1 VSLQGHLRDMNVAEL
16 IQHVCEEGKTARV
29 EIDRAGNGQHAS
41 LFIEKGR
48 LVHAQMG
55 GSKGEEVA
63 YAILAW
69 EDGTFNVEPDITPP
83 ETTIQR
89 SHTAL
94 LLEGMR
100 RLDEGRGQG
109 EGKAGP
115 IEMDSIAPQETA
127 APPGSADL
135 LVAAL
140 RRIAGVEQVVVAGGD
155 GIVLAQEG
163 TGNPEKQAAAAVFVG
178 HTADQV
184 GELLGIGASQWSTV
198 AVGKETVL
206 VLKKHDYYL
215 GLVLGERASPA
226 FVASQALAV
235 LR

>member
-1 VSLQGHLRDMNVAEL
+1 MSLQGHLRDMNVAEL

-29 EIDRAGNGQHAS
+29 EIDRAGNGQHAA
-41 LFIEKGR
+41 LFIERGR

-63 YAILAW
+63 YAILGW
-69 EDGTFNVEPDITPP
+69 EDGTFNVEPDVTPP

-109 EGKAGP
+109 EGMAAP
-115 IEMDSIAPQETA
+115 IEMESVVSQETG
-127 APPGSADL
+127 APPASTDL
-135 LVAAL
+135 VVAAL

-155 GIVLAQEG
+155 GIVLAHEG
-163 TGNPEKQAAAAVFVG
+163 SGNPEKQAAAAVFVG

-184 GELLGIGASQWSTV
+184 GELLGLGSSHWSTV
-198 AVGKETVL
+198 AISKETVL
-206 VLKKHDYYL
+206 VMKKHDYYL
-215 GLVLGERASPA
+215 GLVLAERASPA